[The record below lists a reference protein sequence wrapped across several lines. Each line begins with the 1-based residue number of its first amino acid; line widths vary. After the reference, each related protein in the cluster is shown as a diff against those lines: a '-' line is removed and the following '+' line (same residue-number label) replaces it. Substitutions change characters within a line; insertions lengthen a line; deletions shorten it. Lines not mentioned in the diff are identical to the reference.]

1 MAELAEKME
10 WRVHN
15 LEEVIQMMNNEQ
27 KTEKSKTARL
37 EVNDDGLRSH
47 MSVMQKDISDKLE
60 MRMTE
65 VVQRL
70 LMEQDERMKGYE
82 DLRYQ
87 LDVKEKLI
95 NEKSKYER
103 EEMRDRYQTMDAIVR
118 AEFQRK
124 DEAILAIQN
133 NLEAQIK
140 TINSWVK

>member
-1 MAELAEKME
+1 MSELAEKME
-10 WRVHN
+10 RRVHN
-15 LEEVIQMMNNEQ
+15 LEDVLQMMNNEQ
-27 KTEKSKTARL
+27 KAEKSKTARL
-37 EVNDDGLRSH
+37 EVNDDGLRVH
-47 MSVMQKDISDKLE
+47 MSVIQKDIADKLE

-70 LMEQDERMKGYE
+70 LLEQDERMKGHE

-87 LDVKEKLI
+87 LDIKEKLI
-95 NEKSKYER
+95 NEKSKYEW

-133 NLEAQIK
+133 NLEA
-140 TINSWVK
+140 

>member
-1 MAELAEKME
+1 MSELAEKME
-10 WRVHN
+10 RRVHN
-15 LEEVIQMMNNEQ
+15 LEDVLQMMNNEQ
-27 KTEKSKTARL
+27 KAEKSKTARL
-37 EVNDDGLRSH
+37 EVNDDGLRVH
-47 MSVMQKDISDKLE
+47 MSVIQKDIADKLE

-70 LMEQDERMKGYE
+70 LLEQDERMKGHE

-95 NEKSKYER
+95 NEKSKYEW

-133 NLEAQIK
+133 NLEA
-140 TINSWVK
+140 